1 LENKKEDRIKKE
13 KKRRGQVNKEGAG
26 LTLVGQGDLF

>member
-1 LENKKEDRIKKE
+1 LENKKEDRIKK
-13 KKRRGQVNKEGAG
+13 KKGGQVNKEGAG